1 MSRIDT
7 RGFTLL
13 ELLISLAIMSGIV
26 LVVNAAFTLGLDA
39 ANRGEIRGI
48 ENQRAR
54 AALAQISRQLKS
66 AYPLALQTEKG
77 IAVYFTGDSEGV
89 SFVASTGRP
98 EVGGLEKITYFLREQ
113 QGRRGLW
120 MRTSAPALPADL
132 LNEREGPLRQE
143 IEVLPDVESVAWE
156 YLRIV
161 PPQNKEEWVKKWSGF
176 DEQQLP
182 VVIRL
187 SWRAHLGELP
197 YEWYLEVP
205 VAVRLPQ
212 TELISPAQGGTRA
225 ARRRAR
231 RAEGRGE

>member
-1 MSRIDT
+1 MSRPDA

-13 ELLISLAIMSGIV
+13 ELLISLTIMSGIV
-26 LVVNAAFTLGLDA
+26 LVVNAAFTLGIDA
-39 ANRGEIRGI
+39 ANRGEVRGI

-77 IAVYFTGDSEGV
+77 IAVYFTGDAEGV

-98 EVGGLEKITYFLREQ
+98 EVGGLEKVTYFLRERE
-113 QGRRGLW
+113 GRRGLW
-120 MRTSAPALPADL
+120 MRTSAPTLPADL

-143 IEVLPDVESVAWE
+143 IEVLPDVESVTWE
-156 YLRIV
+156 YLRIT
-161 PPQNKEEWVKKWSGF
+161 PPLNKEEWVKKWNGL

-187 SWRAHLGELP
+187 SWRASLGQLP
-197 YEWYLEVP
+197 YEWYIEAP
-205 VAVRLPQ
+205 VAVRIPQ
-212 TELISPAQGGTRA
+212 TELVSPVQGGSRA

-231 RAEGRGE
+231 QAEGRGD

>member
-1 MSRIDT
+1 MKKLDP

-13 ELLISLAIMSGIV
+13 ELLISLTIMSGIV

-39 ANRGEIRGI
+39 ADRGELRAI

-66 AYPLALQTEKG
+66 AYPLALQTQKG
-77 IAVYFTGDSEGV
+77 IAVYFTGNAEEV

-98 EVGGLEKITYFLREQ
+98 EVGGLEKVTYFLREQ
-113 QGRRGLW
+113 NGRRGLW
-120 MRTSAPALPADL
+120 MRTSAPTLPADL

-143 IEVLPDVESVAWE
+143 VEVLPDVESIRWE
-156 YLRIV
+156 YLRRV
-161 PPQNKEEWVKKWSGF
+161 PPQNKEEWVKKWSGLE
-176 DEQQLP
+176 EQQLP

-197 YEWYLEVP
+197 YEWYIEAP

-212 TELISPAQGGTRA
+212 TELASSGQAVSRTVG
-225 ARRRAR
+225 RRAR
-231 RAEGRGE
+231 RGE